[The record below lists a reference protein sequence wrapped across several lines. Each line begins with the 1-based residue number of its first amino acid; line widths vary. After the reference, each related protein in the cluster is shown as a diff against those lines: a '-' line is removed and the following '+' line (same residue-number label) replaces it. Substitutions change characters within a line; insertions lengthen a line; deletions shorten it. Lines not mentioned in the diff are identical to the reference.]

1 MRESL
6 KKFFLLGPLAFLNR
20 LLRINSSDPLFV
32 TLVATSLLLTVFFY
46 STNFRRELENFFH
59 DTRTRLMPPVNPSN
73 FLTIVEITND
83 SIKKL
88 EGENIRLRLDSNGTP
103 YLNVRRLTQL
113 AGILANTEAKA
124 VVLLMPEYAFPID
137 DPDWLELID
146 IIRFDPRFIVGTVG
160 YNQLIPNMQALP
172 QRLVKIKNQVASAE
186 TFRSRSNAIVRT
198 LPYLSYRGIQ
208 ETINLPA
215 LVAGNANEK
224 YAPQSGSF
232 VLKHYPPTHY
242 PVIDISEVIASPET
256 HMERFNGRIA
266 VVGYTTPRTI
276 GIQTT
281 EQPFANTPL
290 TGYAATNLTGIST
303 THLMANAIENI
314 ILKENLKAAPNW
326 LTILQ
331 AVGVIFF
338 CVVIWDI
345 GGVAA
350 TAGIIALWTL
360 LLLAHAGLYRWFS
373 LLIPLSDAFLAT
385 IIVSILAS
393 SRRLRL
399 DLKRLAEQKVST
411 NIKSDLAKFQAHFL
425 TGFSNWLTATT
436 GTIVEL
442 VQNARA
448 AQIANQQDQKLYDR
462 IFISAGDLTEYLSGV
477 NQLSRIDEITPDGM
491 KLDFFDL
498 EPVLSSILR
507 RFTAKAE
514 DRNIKFSLFIEPNCR
529 QIKSNQYFVDAII
542 YNFVSNAVKYAHP
555 SSSVEI
561 KVYKTNEGSTIIS
574 VSDEGPGIPAH
585 LQKRV
590 FERFYRINDDRLYSA
605 KGTGI
610 GLYLCKFFAESLGG
624 KVELTSDVGQG
635 SEFRVILP

>member
-1 MRESL
+1 MRESF
-6 KKFFLLGPLAFLNR
+6 KKFFPLGPLTFLNR
-20 LLRINSSDPLFV
+20 LLRMISPDPLFV
-32 TLVATSLLLTVFFY
+32 TLVATSLLLTLFFY

-59 DTRTRLMPPVNPSN
+59 DTRTRLMPQARPSN
-73 FLTIVEITND
+73 YLTIVEITNE

-88 EGENIRLRLDSNGTP
+88 DGDNIRLRLDSNGKP

-113 AGILANTEAKA
+113 AGILANTQAKA
-124 VVLLMPEYAFPID
+124 VVLLMPEYAFPIE
-137 DPDWLELID
+137 DPDWIELID

-160 YNQLIPNMQALP
+160 YNQLIPNMQSLP
-172 QRLVKIKNQVASAE
+172 QKLVKIKHQVASAE

-198 LPYLSYRGIQ
+198 LPYLSYQGIQ
-208 ETINLPA
+208 EAINLPA
-215 LVAGNANEK
+215 LVAWRTTEK
-224 YAPQSGSF
+224 YVPESGSF

-242 PVIDISEVIASPET
+242 PVINIADVIASPEM
-256 HMERFNGRIA
+256 HMERFDGRIA
-266 VVGYTTPRTI
+266 VVGYTTPRTL

-281 EQPFANTPL
+281 EQAFANTPL
-290 TGYAATNLTGIST
+290 TGYAATNLTGVST

-314 ILKENLKAAPNW
+314 TLNETLKAAPDW

-331 AVGVIFF
+331 AAVVIFF

-345 GGVAA
+345 GGSAA
-350 TAGIIALWTL
+350 TVGIIALWTF

-373 LLIPLSDAFLAT
+373 FLIPLSDAFLAT

-399 DLKRLAEQKVST
+399 DLKQLAEQKVST
-411 NIKSDLAKFQAHFL
+411 NIKSDLAKFQGHFL
-425 TGFSNWLTATT
+425 SGFSNWLTATT

-448 AQIANQQDQKLYDR
+448 AHSTNENDQKLYDR
-462 IFISAGDLTEYLSGV
+462 IFIAAGDLTEYLSGV
-477 NQLSRIDEITPDGM
+477 NQLSRIDEITPDGIR
-491 KLDFFDL
+491 LDVFEI

-507 RFTAKAE
+507 RFTAKAG
-514 DRNIKFSLFIEPNCR
+514 DRSITFSVLIEPNCT

-542 YNFVSNAVKYAHP
+542 YNFVSNAVKYTNP

-561 KVYKTNEGSTIIS
+561 KVYKTTEGRTVIS
-574 VSDEGPGIPAH
+574 VSDEGPGIPAD

-590 FERFYRINDDRLYSA
+590 FERFYRISDDRLYSA